1 MHNTNND
8 SARSAGASR
17 VTAASSNAAPP
28 KIERIGGR
36 AGGGVALAT
45 VEGQR
50 IAYVADA
57 DDRSLRVIDV
67 RDQKELSTFPLP
79 GAPAMLAILS
89 DGRIAVTLRDANQ
102 VAILSGAGTASS
114 PLQIEKRISVAVE
127 PIGLAITPDEATL
140 LVTSGWG
147 HTLTALDTKKF
158 ETRFT
163 QDLPR
168 DPRAVIASDDG
179 KRAFIAHATGPA
191 VSAIDLVKAAANA
204 KTAIYKLPL
213 RNISVDGEED
223 AASRGGAFS
232 ASRHACQGF
241 ALVESRLPEGR
252 IFAPHTLAFTDSS
265 NDDSGGYGSSPGL
278 EPEVF
283 DVAVIDE
290 DSATAMKASLAV
302 SLLADSD
309 ETPCPLPR
317 AAAAGKNGAL
327 YVTCLGSNALIEL
340 DGSVVNPHY
349 AQLRSWNVPTGPTA
363 LAVDDE
369 AGRAYVF
376 SQFTHSLTTI
386 ALDVPGQLVIES
398 LTLSEQNPLDEKIAR
413 GRELFHT
420 TDDFR
425 ISGDG
430 RACATCHVDGRED
443 SLVWASPDGP
453 RQTPMLAGRLAKT
466 APYGWNGNGKDLP
479 AHVKKTFSRLRG
491 SGLQGDDRDDLI
503 AYIQSLPTP
512 TALNTTTSKAESD
525 LVARG
530 EKIFDAPETGCA
542 NCHGDDGRT
551 PDGEQHDVKSASG
564 EAHKKFDTPSLE
576 FAGATAPYFHDGRYA
591 TLSEL
596 LKKSDGKMGNTKQL
610 SEDDLAA
617 LEAFVRTR

>member
-1 MHNTNND
+1 MQ
-8 SARSAGASR
+8 SA
-17 VTAASSNAAPP
+17 VT
-28 KIERIGGR
+28 KVERIGGR
-36 AGGGVALAT
+36 AGGGVALAN
-45 VEGQR
+45 VDGKR

-67 RDQKELSTFPLP
+67 EDQKELSTLPLP
-79 GAPAMLAILS
+79 GAPAMIAILR

-102 VAILSGAGTASS
+102 VAILSGAGTSAS

-127 PIGLAITPDEATL
+127 PIGLAITPDEDTL

-147 HTLTALDTKKF
+147 HTLTALDTEKF

-168 DPRAVIASDDG
+168 DPRAVVASDDG
-179 KRAFIAHATGPA
+179 KRAFVAHATGPA

-213 RNISVDGEED
+213 QKISMDGEED
-223 AASRGGAFS
+223 ATDRGGTFS
-232 ASRHACQGF
+232 STRHACQGF
-241 ALVESRLPEGR
+241 ALAESRSPEGR

-265 NDDSGGYGSSPGL
+265 PDDSGGYGSSPGL

-290 DSATAMKASLAV
+290 DKATAMKASLAV
-302 SLLADSD
+302 SLLAESD
-309 ETPCPLPR
+309 EMPCPLPR

-327 YVTCLGSNALIEL
+327 YVTCLGTNALIEL

-349 AQLRSWNVPTGPTA
+349 AQLRSWKVPTGPTA
-363 LAVDDE
+363 LAVDDDS
-369 AGRAYVF
+369 GRAYVF

-386 ALDVPGQLVIES
+386 ALDVPGELEIES
-398 LTLSEQNPLDEKIAR
+398 LTLSEKNPLDEKIAH
-413 GRELFHT
+413 GRELFHK

-453 RQTPMLAGRLAKT
+453 RQTPMLAGRLAKS
-466 APYGWNGNGKDLP
+466 APYGWNGNAKDIP
-479 AHVKKTFSRLRG
+479 AHVKKTFSRLKG
-491 SGLQGDDRDDLI
+491 SGLEGGDRDDLI
-503 AYIQSLPTP
+503 AYLVSLSTP
-512 TALNTTTSKAESD
+512 TTLNTTTTTEESD
-525 LVARG
+525 LIARG
-530 EKIFDAPETGCA
+530 EKIFDEPETGCA

-551 PDGEQHDVKSASG
+551 PDGEQHDVKSAKW

-576 FAGATAPYFHDGRYA
+576 FVGATAPYFHDGRYP
-591 TLSEL
+591 TLSVL
-596 LKKSDGKMGNTKQL
+596 LEKSDGKMGHTKQL
-610 SEDDLAA
+610 SKDDLAA